1 METIH
6 TPDTQM
12 KEDELYQQALQELDQ
27 ELPDQA
33 QPTAQETPEV
43 PVQEQPQKSF
53 LQRAGDAWK
62 SVGGGIA
69 KAGFETKDFI
79 VGEPAEEDK
88 SSLRRG
94 VEQRNKEL
102 SSESTV
108 NSLAMGVSQMVT
120 GLIGAGKIMG
130 PIKVLQKLKNGGI
143 AAKTGFEVL
152 KGAAASTVVLDPHEE
167 RLSDIIEEFPSLQN
181 PVTEYLAADPDD
193 STAEGRFKNAIE
205 SIGVDFAM
213 VGAVKVVKLLRAG
226 RQDEALKEIKKLEV
240 AKSTAAIDATVAD
253 VTGPEAVT
261 KDVAGDV
268 DDVPNASRVDDTKSR
283 VADETVIEASP
294 AKPTEELP
302 GKAADDV
309 VETAPAP
316 LQTAT
321 PYTPP
326 AISDD
331 AIAAILKGSSDDDA
345 VIRKFG
351 SREAAAE
358 AGQIMA
364 RTDSLPWQKLRGTEE
379 VLAFTG
385 RAARVLKSQMD
396 GAKGGDVLSDTR
408 VADMVRSRAE
418 MFGEDPL
425 LIMGQLSE
433 AGDAA
438 SNMVANME
446 ASYLVASRMFQDTY
460 DAAFRVRNGMLDEW
474 GGDAALAGKE
484 LQSRIAA
491 STDLLASAKSM
502 SSNSGRALRRMR
514 GQFQVKPE
522 DLAAIGKLDVNRLAD
537 LITQTGGDPT
547 KLAQVANPAFRRR
560 VMDEA
565 TFSLT
570 NSLLWLWPTHV
581 MNVTSSLYMIAARP
595 TEKLLGSIAIP
606 PKVGGDILRQRA
618 LKEYAYTIASLG
630 DGWIALKDAFL
641 RGDSILSPHNTEF
654 FQSSTAMKTA
664 QQPLPWKP
672 VNSIWDLAQNAMMA
686 ANYRTIVG
694 LPTRTLGAAD
704 EFFKTLRYRAY
715 VQAEAATSANAAGL
729 KGDDF
734 RQFVSREMEKAID
747 PATGQA
753 LDERALQEAQVT
765 TFQEELL
772 PGTVGATIQQTRARH
787 PILTF
792 IVPFVKT
799 PINVLRYSWKMTP
812 GLNLL
817 QKEFRDAVKGAKGAE
832 AQAQAVGQMAL
843 GTTFMG
849 LAASMALNGKMTGS
863 GPTDPAI
870 QKDLK
875 ATGWQ
880 PYSYIIERED
890 GSKKYI
896 PMSRLDPA
904 SMAMTMVADLAEAL
918 RHDPDGTKAEMGIGA
933 LSMALAKNFSDKTF
947 LQNIHQALEALSD
960 TSGGKGE
967 RYLATIAGNT
977 IPLSSALRG
986 VNPDPYMR
994 EARTFIDTML
1004 KNMPGYSE
1012 TLPPTRDVFGEPV
1025 WRRIGLSTNSEAD
1038 TVEAEH
1044 TRIMLET
1051 GKGFGRPDPKL
1062 GDVDLRD
1069 VTLKDGRNA
1078 YDIYQRLSGQIP
1090 GKPSLKELLAREIKK
1105 PAYQDSPDG
1114 DSDVTGTRLNRI
1126 GSLTQKYRQAARN
1139 DLMRRYPELQPLIKQ
1154 RQREARGAILKNR
1167 EERLASQPGGLDLLN
1182 ALRGQ

>member
-1 METIH
+1 MDTIH
-6 TPDTQM
+6 TPDTADTRM
-12 KEDELYQQALQELDQ
+12 TEDELYQQALQELDQ
-27 ELPDQA
+27 ELPDAQA
-33 QPTAQETPEV
+33 AVQETPEV
-43 PVQEQPQKSF
+43 PVHEQPQKSF

-79 VGEPAEEDK
+79 VGEPPEEDK

-130 PIKVLQKLKNGGI
+130 PIKVLQKMKNGGI
-143 AAKTGFEVL
+143 AAKAGFEVL

-181 PVTEYLAADPDD
+181 PVTEYLAADPED

-205 SIGVDFAM
+205 SIGVDLAL
-213 VGAVKVVKLLRAG
+213 VGAVKIVKLMRSGQTA
-226 RQDEALKEIKKLEV
+226 AVKAEIKKLEGGQ
-240 AKSTAAIDATVAD
+240 KATVQE
-253 VTGPEAVT
+253 VPPEV
-261 KDVAGDV
+261 
-268 DDVPNASRVDDTKSR
+268 VPNASRVDDAKGR
-283 VADETVIEASP
+283 MVEEPVIEAST
-294 AKPTEELP
+294 AKPTDELP
-302 GKAADDV
+302 GKSADDM
-309 VETAPAP
+309 VEAATAP
-316 LQTAT
+316 LQTST
-321 PYTPP
+321 PYTPS

-331 AIAAILKGSSDDDA
+331 AIAAILKGSADDDA
-345 VIRKFG
+345 VLRKFG

-364 RTDSLPWQKLRGTEE
+364 RTESLPWQKLRGTEE
-379 VLAFTG
+379 LLAFTG

-396 GAKGGDVLSDTR
+396 AAKGGDVLSDTR
-408 VADMVRSRAE
+408 VADMLRSRAE
-418 MFGEDPL
+418 LFGEDPL
-425 LIMGQLSE
+425 LVMGQLSE

-484 LQSRIAA
+484 LQARLAA

-522 DLAAIGKLDVNRLAD
+522 DLAAIGKLDVSRLAD

-547 KLAQVANPAFRRR
+547 KLAQVANPAFLRR
-560 VMDEA
+560 VRDEA

-581 MNVTSSLYMIAARP
+581 MNVSSSLYMIAARP

-606 PKVGGDILRQRA
+606 PKAGGDILRQRA
-618 LKEYAYTIASLG
+618 LKEYAYTVASLG

-654 FQSSTAMKTA
+654 FQSGTAMKTA

-772 PGTVGATIQQTRARH
+772 PGTVGATIQQTRTRH

-1025 WRRIGLSTNSEAD
+1025 WRRIGLSTTSEAD

-1062 GDVDLRD
+1062 GVVDLRD
-1069 VTLKDGRNA
+1069 ITLEDGRNA
-1078 YDIYQRLSGQIP
+1078 YDTYQRLSGHIP
-1090 GKPSLKELLAREIKK
+1090 GKPPLKELLAREIKK